1 MAKQKKKSIQKKY
14 RITFYEEVISEWEDK
29 SYEILNPI
37 EVKVYTK
44 KQAKYLARKHLRNCG
59 KWDMDN
65 KYGSVAYKYTF
76 SIDLIGVVSEEE
88 KLKDKEKRER
98 KKNNKKIKEKGY
110 EQLSLFDTTDED
122 K

>member
-1 MAKQKKKSIQKKY
+1 MAKNKKSIQKKY
-14 RITFYEEVISEWEDK
+14 RITFYERVISEWEDN

-37 EVKVYTK
+37 EVKAYTK
-44 KQAKYLARKHLRNCG
+44 NQAKYLARKHLRDCG

-88 KLKDKEKRER
+88 KALDKEKR
-98 KKNNKKIKEKGY
+98 NKKKGNKGY
-110 EQLSLFDTTDED
+110 KQLSLFDDDGD